1 MPKMKDTRD
10 ITGYFTDSEVNHDGD
25 VVMLSDAIADLL
37 DEMTKPRTRWP
48 IRNRAER
55 EPIEA
60 RKRAIVHERDG
71 VCWYCQDWALFQ
83 VDHIIPR
90 SAFPANMLHIADR
103 SDNLVSACRDCNMS
117 KSNYEHSARKRPG
130 VTIACWD
137 CRNLWYDPND
147 YVDDLAEVD
156 PRPAMPL
163 LAYCGRHGNIG
174 QVPGLDWIL

>member
-60 RKRAIVHERDG
+60 RKRAIIHERDG
-71 VCWYCQDWALFQ
+71 VCWYCQSWTLFE

-90 SAFPANMLHIADR
+90 SAFPADQLHIADR
-103 SDNLVSACRDCNMS
+103 SDNLVSACHDCNES
-117 KSNYEHSARKRPG
+117 KSNYEQSGRKRPG
-130 VTIACWD
+130 VTVACWE
-137 CRNLWYDPND
+137 CLNP
-147 YVDDLAEVD
+147 DLDEYLYEFEYPP
-156 PRPAMPL
+156 PRPELPY

-174 QVPGLDWIL
+174 RVPAIDGWIL